1 MSWDLSVRGAECP
14 GAECPKAECPG
25 AECLWVF
32 CIHWVG
38 TGSRVKIVKIC
49 LTISAGGGGS
59 KLDCD
64 VSLMRKLD

>member
-1 MSWDLSVRGAECP
+1 MENL
-14 GAECPKAECPG
+14 
-25 AECLWVF
+25 F

-49 LTISAGGGGS
+49 LTIYAGGGGS

-64 VSLMRKLD
+64 VSLMGKTLLIGFVLNLC